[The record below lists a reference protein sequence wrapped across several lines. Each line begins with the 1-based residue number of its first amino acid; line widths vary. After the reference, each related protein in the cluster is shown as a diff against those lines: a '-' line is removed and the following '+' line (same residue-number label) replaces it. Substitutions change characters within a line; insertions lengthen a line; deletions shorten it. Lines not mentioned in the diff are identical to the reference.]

1 MPEIK
6 KISEVK
12 KSAEMQRVSVE
23 IFNDTYH
30 LKTDDPEGL
39 DKIVQMVNFHMKA
52 IAQNTHTFS
61 GNRIGVMAA
70 LRIAEDYMQLKKDY
84 DELLTLLNEH
94 K

>member
-6 KISEVK
+6 KVV
-12 KSAEMQRVSVE
+12 EMQNVSVE
-23 IFNDTYH
+23 IFGDVYH
-30 LKTDDPEGL
+30 LKTDDPEEL
-39 DKIVQMVNFHMKA
+39 DKLVQMVNFHMRA
-52 IAQNTHTFS
+52 ISQNTHTFS

-84 DELLTLLNEH
+84 DELLTLLNEN